1 MGDSH
6 SCSFTRTA
14 WPWVPSFPPGGGA
27 ELLWGTPAVS
37 LELSC
42 MGAGVCENRNGL
54 LCRCIRI
61 RETGQDE
68 KDVGYK
74 SDILGHFFM
83 FRREVSRETGEE
95 LMF

>member
-1 MGDSH
+1 
-6 SCSFTRTA
+6 
-14 WPWVPSFPPGGGA
+14 
-27 ELLWGTPAVS
+27 
-37 LELSC
+37 